1 MDVFSLS
8 GELLQSEVL
17 IDPVNS
23 QFSRQLWANDGV
35 VAIYLHAL
43 SGVVD
48 VNGGKYGEK
57 SLNTIAIPEQDQNYI
72 RSVVSQLDSM
82 IGIDFVFVDDPSE
95 ADISYYYD

>member
-35 VAIYLHAL
+35 VAI
-43 SGVVD
+43 
-48 VNGGKYGEK
+48 
-57 SLNTIAIPEQDQNYI
+57 
-72 RSVVSQLDSM
+72 
-82 IGIDFVFVDDPSE
+82 
-95 ADISYYYD
+95 